1 MHGNGKKHRIKLT
14 DINKESC
21 VLNRQCFKERDMKKV
36 IILCLVAG
44 MLLLSGCSQQKNL
57 DSDPLQTSGG
67 TESEIDTE
75 SAVDTESTGDA
86 GNTPETPSL
95 QTFGYAQEDIT
106 SVIFID
112 LNKGISVD
120 VSANSALKAGLMSVK
135 YNPDQKKSD
144 AGKAVYELKI
154 NGKSLYVYPEN
165 VVAYDGSDPY
175 PCLAFGMLSYLDG
188 LLNGEVTQLGGYA
201 ESASI
206 KVKNSQGLIA
216 QVSDSAE
223 FFAELGRVKIIKL
236 ARVSDYTLPDTEYTV
251 LIGEERVV
259 ICGDYLS
266 VGEHLYAVAE
276 GDFSFLSEYKFSSSS
291 DGFLPWI

>member
-1 MHGNGKKHRIKLT
+1 
-14 DINKESC
+14 
-21 VLNRQCFKERDMKKV
+21 MKKV
-36 IILCLVAG
+36 VILCLVVG

-67 TESEIDTE
+67 TES
-75 SAVDTESTGDA
+75 AVDTESTGDA
-86 GNTPETPSL
+86 GNTPETPFL

-135 YNPDQKKSD
+135 YHPDQKKSD

-175 PCLAFGMLSYLDG
+175 PCLEFGMLSYLDG

-201 ESASI
+201 DSASI
-206 KVKNSQGLIA
+206 KIKNSRGQIA
-216 QVSDSAE
+216 QVSDQTD
-223 FFAELGRVKIIKL
+223 FFTKLGKVKIIKL
-236 ARVSDYTLPDTEYTV
+236 ARASDYTLPEAEYTV
-251 LIGEERVV
+251 SIGEERVV
-259 ICGDYLS
+259 ICGNYLT
-266 VGEHLYAVAE
+266 VGEDLYAVME
-276 GDFSFLSEYKFSSSS
+276 GDFSFFDAYAFSSSS